1 MILNGGIPTSADGEK
16 IAKMLN
22 ADETGRI
29 SYGSLTLRF
38 NTVNVDEIE
47 SKMSTIS
54 QHVIEWDLDYYNT
67 AIIWDYQ

>member
-1 MILNGGIPTSADGEK
+1 MILNGGIPTRDDGKK

-22 ADETGRI
+22 ADEIGGN
-29 SYGSLTLRF
+29 SSGSLTLRF